1 MRLFLAAAAAAL
13 ILVGCQSSA
22 RTAST
27 VTAGSSAPRE
37 ESSDVR
43 LRGIAATAPN
53 QANVDTET
61 AMEDAELRIQRAGRI
76 TLDVKEEMTFS
87 GELRKNAASFDAIVM
102 AFSDR
107 AVTYRMPSAK
117 LEALLKWIGE
127 QDPKLVELD
136 SFDFSALDRTGEFFS
151 VEARLEAAKAAR
163 ARTMELLKIAQDLP
177 EIERIEA
184 KLEAQQTRIDG
195 YQSTLFDI
203 KLRAGRVE
211 VRIQME

>member
-1 MRLFLAAAAAAL
+1 MRLFLAAAVAAL
-13 ILVGCQSSA
+13 ILAGCHSSV
-22 RTAST
+22 RTSPAVDSDY
-27 VTAGSSAPRE
+27 SAPRG

-43 LRGIAATAPN
+43 LRGTTATVPS
-53 QANVDTET
+53 QANVDLE
-61 AMEDAELRIQRAGRI
+61 AVMEDAELRIQRAGRI
-76 TLDVKEEMTFS
+76 TLDVKDQMTFS

-117 LEALLKWIGE
+117 LEALLKWLGE

-151 VEARLEAAKAAR
+151 VDARLEAVKAAR
-163 ARTMELLKIAQDLP
+163 ARTMELLKIAKDLA

-195 YQSTLFDI
+195 YETALFDI

>member
-1 MRLFLAAAAAAL
+1 
-13 ILVGCQSSA
+13 
-22 RTAST
+22 
-27 VTAGSSAPRE
+27 
-37 ESSDVR
+37 
-43 LRGIAATAPN
+43 
-53 QANVDTET
+53 
-61 AMEDAELRIQRAGRI
+61 
-76 TLDVKEEMTFS
+76 MTFS

-107 AVTYRMPSAK
+107 AVAYRMPSAK
-117 LEALLKWIGE
+117 LEALLKWLGE

-151 VEARLEAAKAAR
+151 VEARLEAVKAAR

-195 YQSTLFDI
+195 YETALFDI

>member
-13 ILVGCQSSA
+13 IFSGCQTSA
-22 RTAST
+22 HS
-27 VTAGSSAPRE
+27 
-37 ESSDVR
+37 VR
-43 LRGIAATAPN
+43 AVDSGYTEARGETGETQGRGIAATTPN
-53 QANVDTET
+53 QANIDLE
-61 AMEDAELRIQRAGRI
+61 APLEDAELRIQRAGRI
-76 TLDVKEEMTFS
+76 TLDVKDQMSFS
-87 GELRKNAASFDAIVM
+87 GELRKNAGAFDAIVM

-136 SFDFSALDRTGEFFS
+136 SFDFSALDRTGEFYS

-184 KLEAQQTRIDG
+184 RLEAQQTRIDG
-195 YQSTLFDI
+195 YESTMIDI